1 MKKGIKMTAKQ
12 YTTILNILLN
22 IIKRLYQGEKLST
35 QNIAE
40 DYEVSLRTAQRY
52 IKYLQTAG
60 FNLKKQNNFYTI
72 ETIVDENQEVLFE
85 SIESIIKN
93 AGLENDIMPSLK
105 KLKMMNKES
114 VFYSKIDMEKV
125 DVSIFTQI
133 ESAIRNKNKIKI
145 QYKMDNKII
154 PIIIKPLKIS
164 NFEGYWYLHSLDE
177 NNNYKTFHIKSIQSI
192 EILKQK
198 FRVKKDLL
206 KNLDKA
212 INVWFD
218 PTKKII
224 QVELFADEFATKYL
238 ERLPLSSTQKIIKN
252 NDNTSIIYIEITDKM
267 EILRKLLMWIPNL
280 VVIEPKWLKE
290 EVDGMIDR
298 YIEKFR

>member
-1 MKKGIKMTAKQ
+1 MTAKQ
-12 YTTILNILLN
+12 YTTTLNILLN
-22 IIKRLYQGEKLST
+22 ILKRLYRGEKLST
-35 QNIAE
+35 KNIAE
-40 DYEVSLRTAQRY
+40 DYETSLRTAQRY
-52 IKYLQTAG
+52 IKYFQEAG
-60 FNLKKQNNFYTI
+60 FNLKKQNNFYTL

-93 AGLENDIMPSLK
+93 AGLENEIMPSLK

-114 VFYSKIDMEKV
+114 VFYSKIDIEKV

-133 ESAIRNKNKIKI
+133 ENAIRSKNKIKI
-145 QYKMDNKII
+145 QYKMDKKII
-154 PIIIKPLKIS
+154 PIIINPLKIS
-164 NFEGYWYLHSLDE
+164 NFEGYWYVNALDE

-192 EILKQK
+192 EVLKQK
-198 FRVKKDLL
+198 FRVKENLL

-218 PTKKII
+218 PTKEII

-252 NDNTSIIYIEITDKM
+252 NDNTSTIYIEITDKM

-290 EVDGMIDR
+290 EVDKMIDR

>member
-35 QNIAE
+35 QNIAD
-40 DYEVSLRTAQRY
+40 DYEISIRSAQRY

-93 AGLENDIMPSLK
+93 AGLENEIMPSLK

-114 VFYSKIDMEKV
+114 VFYSKIDIEKV

-133 ESAIRNKNKIKI
+133 ENAIRSKNKIKI

-218 PTKKII
+218 PTKEII

>member
-1 MKKGIKMTAKQ
+1 MTAKQ
-12 YTTILNILLN
+12 YTTTLNVLLN

-35 QNIAE
+35 QNIA
-40 DYEVSLRTAQRY
+40 DNYEVSLRTAQRY

-60 FNLKKQNNFYTI
+60 FNLKKQNNFYTL

-114 VFYSKIDMEKV
+114 VFYSKIDIEKV

-145 QYKMDNKII
+145 QYKMDNSIVPLI
-154 PIIIKPLKIS
+154 VKPLKIS
-164 NFEGYWYLHSLDE
+164 NFEGYWYLNILE
-177 NNNYKTFHIKSIQSI
+177 EEKYKTLHIKSIQSI
-192 EILKQK
+192 EVLKQK
-198 FRVKKDLL
+198 FRVKENLL

-212 INVWFD
+212 VNIWFD
-218 PTKKII
+218 PTKEII

-238 ERLPLSSTQKIIKN
+238 ERLPLSSTQHIIKN
-252 NDNTSIIYIEITDKM
+252 NDNTSTIYIEITDKM

-290 EVDGMIDR
+290 EVDKMIDK
-298 YIEKFR
+298 YIERFR

>member
-1 MKKGIKMTAKQ
+1 M
-12 YTTILNILLN
+12 
-22 IIKRLYQGEKLST
+22 
-35 QNIAE
+35 
-40 DYEVSLRTAQRY
+40 
-52 IKYLQTAG
+52 
-60 FNLKKQNNFYTI
+60 
-72 ETIVDENQEVLFE
+72 FE

>member
-1 MKKGIKMTAKQ
+1 MTAKQ
-12 YTTILNILLN
+12 YTTTLNILLN
-22 IIKRLYQGEKLST
+22 ILKRLYRGEKLST
-35 QNIAE
+35 KNIAE
-40 DYEVSLRTAQRY
+40 DYETSLRTAQRY
-52 IKYLQTAG
+52 IKYFQEAG
-60 FNLKKQNNFYTI
+60 FNLKKQNNFYTL

-93 AGLENDIMPSLK
+93 AGLENEIMPSLK

-114 VFYSKIDMEKV
+114 VFYSKIDIEKV

-133 ESAIRNKNKIKI
+133 ENAIRSKNKIKI

-164 NFEGYWYLHSLDE
+164 NFEGYWYVNALDE

-192 EILKQK
+192 EVLKQK
-198 FRVKKDLL
+198 FRVKENLL

-218 PTKKII
+218 PTKEII

>member
-1 MKKGIKMTAKQ
+1 MAAKQ
-12 YTTILNILLN
+12 YVTILKNLLNIL
-22 IIKRLYQGEKLST
+22 KRLYQGEKLST
-35 QNIAE
+35 QNIAD

-52 IKYLQTAG
+52 IKYLQEAG
-60 FNLKKQNNFYTI
+60 FNLKKQNNCYTL

-93 AGLENDIMPSLK
+93 AGLENEIMPSLK

-114 VFYSKIDMEKV
+114 VFYSKIDIEKV

-133 ESAIRNKNKIKI
+133 ENAIRSKNKIKI

-164 NFEGYWYLHSLDE
+164 NFEGYWYVNALDE

-192 EILKQK
+192 EVLKQK
-198 FRVKKDLL
+198 FRVKENLL

-218 PTKKII
+218 PTKEII

>member
-1 MKKGIKMTAKQ
+1 MTAKQ
-12 YTTILNILLN
+12 YATTLNVLLN

-35 QNIAE
+35 QNIA
-40 DYEVSLRTAQRY
+40 DNYEVSLRTAQRY

-60 FNLKKQNNFYTI
+60 FNLKKQNNFYTL

-114 VFYSKIDMEKV
+114 VFYSKIDIEKV

-145 QYKMDNKII
+145 QYKMDNSIVPLI
-154 PIIIKPLKIS
+154 VKPLKIS
-164 NFEGYWYLHSLDE
+164 NFEGYWYLNILE
-177 NNNYKTFHIKSIQSI
+177 EEKYKTLHIKSIQSI
-192 EILKQK
+192 EVLKQK
-198 FRVKKDLL
+198 FRVKENLL

-212 INVWFD
+212 VNIWFD
-218 PTKKII
+218 PTKEII

-238 ERLPLSSTQKIIKN
+238 ERLPLSSTQHIIKN
-252 NDNTSIIYIEITDKM
+252 NDNTSTIYIEITDKM

-290 EVDGMIDR
+290 EVDKMIDR
-298 YIEKFR
+298 YIEKFRK

>member
-1 MKKGIKMTAKQ
+1 MTAKQ
-12 YTTILNILLN
+12 YTTTLNVLLN

-35 QNIAE
+35 QNIA
-40 DYEVSLRTAQRY
+40 DNYEVSLRTAQRY

-60 FNLKKQNNFYTI
+60 FNLKKQNNFYI
-72 ETIVDENQEVLFE
+72 LETIVDENQEVLFE

-114 VFYSKIDMEKV
+114 VFYSKIDIEKV

-145 QYKMDNKII
+145 QYKMDNSIVPLI
-154 PIIIKPLKIS
+154 VKPLKIS
-164 NFEGYWYLHSLDE
+164 NFEGYWYLNILE
-177 NNNYKTFHIKSIQSI
+177 EEKYKTLHIKSIQSI
-192 EILKQK
+192 EVLKQK
-198 FRVKKDLL
+198 FRVKENLL

-218 PTKKII
+218 PTKEII

-238 ERLPLSSTQKIIKN
+238 ERLPLSSTQHIIKN
-252 NDNTSIIYIEITDKM
+252 NDNTSTIYIEITDKM

-290 EVDGMIDR
+290 EVDKMIDR
-298 YIEKFR
+298 YIEKFRK